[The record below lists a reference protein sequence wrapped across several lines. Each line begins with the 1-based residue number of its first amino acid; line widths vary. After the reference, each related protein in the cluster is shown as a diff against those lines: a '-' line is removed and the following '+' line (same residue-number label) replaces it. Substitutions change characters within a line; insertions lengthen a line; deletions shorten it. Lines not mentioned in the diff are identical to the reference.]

1 MKLFTS
7 ALFFLPLALLAEPG
21 PLRFEAIPLGNA
33 ARILSARFHCPVTIR
48 AGAQE
53 PISGDFSGL
62 DLKQALTEAAR
73 QAGLVVVPQG
83 PAGGYCLERPKAV
96 SPAEAAH
103 RRSELL
109 RLRAR
114 LLESDGPLAAGVPA
128 G

>member
-1 MKLFTS
+1 MKLF
-7 ALFFLPLALLAEPG
+7 APVLFLLPIALLGEPP
-21 PLRFEAIPLGNA
+21 PLRFNAVPLGNA

-62 DLKQALTEAAR
+62 DLRQALAEAAR
-73 QAGLVVVPQG
+73 QAGLVVVPQEG
-83 PAGGYCLERPKAV
+83 PAGGYSLERPKAV
-96 SPAEAAH
+96 SPAEAAR

-109 RLRAR
+109 RQRAR
-114 LLESDGPLAAGVPA
+114 LLESAGPA